1 MEVWNLSGY
10 QNSMIDELDRK
21 IVRLLQVDLSL
32 DSRPFALMAKE
43 LGISER
49 ELMDRIK
56 ALKVRGVIRRFGA
69 TLRHRKAGFRSNVM
83 VAWSISDGRI
93 DEAGKIFSGFPEV
106 THCYQRKRQN
116 DWNYNL
122 YTMVHA
128 DSREQCSLIAKRM
141 AQSAGTDEYILL
153 FTEKEFKKTSM
164 EYF

>member
-1 MEVWNLSGY
+1 
-10 QNSMIDELDRK
+10 MIDELDRK
-21 IVRLLQVDLSL
+21 VVRLLQGDLSL
-32 DSRPFALMAKE
+32 DRSPFALMAKE

-83 VAWSISDGRI
+83 VAWSMPDELI
-93 DEAGKIFSGFPEV
+93 DEAGRIFSRFPEV
-106 THCYQRKRQN
+106 THCYQRKRQR

-128 DSREQCSLIAKRM
+128 GNREQCSRIAKHMSR
-141 AQSAGTDEYILL
+141 SVGIDDYLLL